1 MNRITTNILIL
12 LAAIFLSVAL
22 LYATKNP
29 DLFSA
34 SILSLQD
41 AETIKAKSRDV
52 WYKNEGNVLDTFIS
66 QDLKNISSIT
76 FSVIYDYENI
86 DLDLS
91 QLDSQTKYEI
101 LSNDEWWIVIKFT
114 SFSWIDYDYNQ
125 SLFELPFNGDDHT
138 VLISEW
144 KVNLLNWDNKYLA
157 IWSLNS
163 DNIQYHKAFN

>member
-1 MNRITTNILIL
+1 MNRIITNILIL
-12 LAAIFLSVAL
+12 LVAIFFSVAL
-22 LYATKNP
+22 LYLTKNP

-34 SILSLQD
+34 SVLSLQD
-41 AETIKAKSRDV
+41 SEIINAKSRDI
-52 WYKNEGNVLDTFIS
+52 WYKNEWNVLDTFIS
-66 QDLKNISSIT
+66 QNLTNINSIT

-86 DLDLS
+86 QLDLS

-101 LSNDEWWIVIKFT
+101 LSNDKWWIVIKFT

-125 SLFELPFNGDDHT
+125 SLFELPFSGEDHT
-138 VLISEW
+138 VLISEGE
-144 KVNLLNWDNKYLA
+144 VNLLNWDNKYLS